1 MPRGAEFKALSGLA
15 RDVFAN
21 AYHASPRVLFLLGAP
36 GAGKGMICA
45 RLDAAVAASLPS
57 VPVHAISAGEL
68 LRAAARED
76 KFIATILAR
85 GGVVPPAVSAGLVLR
100 RLRQLAP
107 SVDELASPLGNRPAW
122 VAVIDGFPRTV
133 ASARAWEACGANVH
147 GVLALEVGPKAP
159 LAERVVLRGRSDD
172 CRDVFARRLAQ
183 HHSAWR
189 SLRAFYARR
198 RLWKPIDA
206 RGDQNAVWHRAHAC
220 LRRQSVLPISR
231 IPLHTMASDDSRQSP
246 AASEP

>member
-1 MPRGAEFKALSGLA
+1 LQHLLLSALSIMPRGAEIKALSGMA
-15 RDVFAN
+15 REVFAN
-21 AYHASPRVLFLLGAP
+21 AHHPPPRVLFLLGAP
-36 GAGKGMICA
+36 GAGKGMVCA
-45 RLDAAVAASLPS
+45 RLEAAVAASLPS

-76 KFIATILAR
+76 KFIATVLAR

-107 SVDELASPLGNRPAW
+107 SVDDLASPRGNRPSW
-122 VAVIDGFPRTV
+122 VAIIDGFPRTV
-133 ASARAWEACGANVH
+133 ASARAWEACGANIH
-147 GVLALEVGPKAP
+147 SVLALEVGSTAP

-172 CRDVFARRLAQ
+172 RLDVFARRLAQ
-183 HHSAWR
+183 HQSAWR

-206 RGDQNAVWHRAHAC
+206 RGDQNAVWQRAQAC
-220 LRRQSVLPISR
+220 FRRQSILPVSKV
-231 IPLHTMASDDSRQSP
+231 PAPHDS
-246 AASEP
+246 